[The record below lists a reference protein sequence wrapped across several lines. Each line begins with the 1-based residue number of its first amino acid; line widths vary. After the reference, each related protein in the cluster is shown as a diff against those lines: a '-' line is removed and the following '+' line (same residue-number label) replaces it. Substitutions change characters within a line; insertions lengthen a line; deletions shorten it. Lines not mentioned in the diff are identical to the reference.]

1 MLHLERVQ
9 CLAYYL
15 ELCINLKSP
24 QDPSHMDYTDLH
36 LQFITP
42 NSFFML
48 VLNCRK
54 HSLGIPS
61 GSSKKS
67 KKLSCWPLPLFSLF
81 QIQFPRVTPIS
92 VAERLMQLSHPLF
105 PISNGLWNLLLGTNK
120 TSLREKKVGL
130 QRKYLQPSFS
140 IFCSKSN
147 PQLSSLTL

>member
-1 MLHLERVQ
+1 
-9 CLAYYL
+9 
-15 ELCINLKSP
+15 
-24 QDPSHMDYTDLH
+24 
-36 LQFITP
+36 
-42 NSFFML
+42 
-48 VLNCRK
+48 
-54 HSLGIPS
+54 
-61 GSSKKS
+61 
-67 KKLSCWPLPLFSLF
+67 LPLFSLF